1 MTYPIFRNDL
11 LMKRLSGPIGVAP
24 VGEVPETP
32 LKVIAAHISGYLN
45 LNAEV
50 IAPIETPSHAFDK
63 NRFQYDA
70 GKILSHFESMRFPEF
85 EKIVAVFS
93 DDLFIPIFSHV
104 FGEAR
109 LGGRYALVSLFRLNK
124 QPDGSVSPQAMI
136 YERAAKVALHEIG
149 HLFRLAHCDDN
160 HCLMHFT
167 GGLQSLDEISLYF
180 CRYCSTYFQDALPLV
195 PDGRSHASVT
205 GT

>member
-1 MTYPIFRNDL
+1 
-11 LMKRLSGPIGVAP
+11 MKRLSGPIGVAP
-24 VGEVPETP
+24 VGEVPGTP

-50 IAPIETPSHAFDK
+50 ISPIEYPNHAFDRK
-63 NRFQYDA
+63 RFQYDA
-70 GKILSHFESMRFPEF
+70 GKIISRFESMHFPDV

-109 LGGRYALVSLFRLNK
+109 LGGKFALVSLFRLDK
-124 QPDGSVSPQAMI
+124 QPDGSTSPQAMI
-136 YERAAKVALHEIG
+136 FERAAKVALHEIG

-160 HCLMHFT
+160 RCLMHFT
-167 GGLQSLDEISLYF
+167 GGLQSLDEISLNF
-180 CRYCSTYFQDALPLV
+180 CRYCNTYFQDALRLEQDTSFSV
-195 PDGRSHASVT
+195 SETKGR
-205 GT
+205 GIK

>member
-1 MTYPIFRNDL
+1 
-11 LMKRLSGPIGVAP
+11 MKRLFGPIGVAP

-50 IAPIETPSHAFDK
+50 IAPIENPNHAFDK

-70 GKILSHFESMRFPEF
+70 GKILSHFESIRFYEF

-109 LGGRYALVSLFRLNK
+109 LGGKYALVSLFRLDK
-124 QPDGSVSPQAMI
+124 QPDGSTSPTAKI

-149 HLFRLAHCDDN
+149 HLFHLEHCDDN
-160 HCLMHFT
+160 RCLMHFT
-167 GGLQSLDEISLYF
+167 GGLESLDEISLYF
-180 CRYCSTYFQDALPLV
+180 CRYCNTYLQDVLPLV
-195 PDGRSHASVT
+195 PDGHSHESAT
-205 GT
+205 KGR

>member
-1 MTYPIFRNDL
+1 
-11 LMKRLSGPIGVAP
+11 MKRFSGPIGIAP

-32 LKVIAAHISGYLN
+32 MKVIAAHISGYLN

-50 IAPIETPSHAFDK
+50 IAPIETPNHAFDK

-70 GKILSHFESMRFPEF
+70 GKILFRFELMRFPDF
-85 EKIVAVFS
+85 EKIIAVFS

-109 LGGRYALVSLFRLNK
+109 LGGKFALVSLFRLDK
-124 QPDGSVSPQAMI
+124 QPDGSTSPTAKV

-149 HLFRLAHCDDN
+149 HLFHLEHCDDN
-160 HCLMHFT
+160 RCLMHFT
-167 GGLQSLDEISLYF
+167 GGLQSLDEISFYF
-180 CRYCSTYFQDALPLV
+180 CRYCSTYLQDALPLV
-195 PDGRSHASVT
+195 PDGRSHASII

>member
-1 MTYPIFRNDL
+1 
-11 LMKRLSGPIGVAP
+11 MKRFSGPIGIAP

-32 LKVIAAHISGYLN
+32 MKVIAAHISGYLN

-50 IAPIETPSHAFDK
+50 IAPIETPNHAFDK

-70 GKILSHFESMRFPEF
+70 GKILFRFELMRFPDF
-85 EKIVAVFS
+85 EKIIAVFS

-109 LGGRYALVSLFRLNK
+109 LGGKFALVSLFRLDK
-124 QPDGSVSPQAMI
+124 QPDGSTSPTAKI

-149 HLFRLAHCDDN
+149 HLFHLEHCDDN
-160 HCLMHFT
+160 RCLMHFT
-167 GGLQSLDEISLYF
+167 GGLQSLDEISFYF
-180 CRYCSTYFQDALPLV
+180 CRYCSTYLQDALPLV
-195 PDGRSHASVT
+195 PDGRSHASII

>member
-1 MTYPIFRNDL
+1 
-11 LMKRLSGPIGVAP
+11 MKRLSGPIGVAP

-50 IAPIETPSHAFDK
+50 IAPIEHPNHAFDK
-63 NRFQYDA
+63 KRFQYDA
-70 GKILSHFESMRFPEF
+70 GKIISRFESMHFPDV

-109 LGGRYALVSLFRLNK
+109 LGGKYALVSLFRLDK
-124 QPDGSVSPQAMI
+124 QPDGSISPTVKI
-136 YERAAKVALHEIG
+136 YERAAKIALHEIG
-149 HLFRLAHCDDN
+149 HLFYLEHCDDN
-160 HCLMHFT
+160 RCLMHFT
-167 GGLQSLDEISLYF
+167 GGLQSLDEISLNF
-180 CRYCSTYFQDALPLV
+180 CRYCHTYFQDALRLD
-195 PDGRSHASVT
+195 PDTSFSVSETKGR
-205 GT
+205 GIK

>member
-1 MTYPIFRNDL
+1 
-11 LMKRLSGPIGVAP
+11 MKRFSGPIGIAP

-32 LKVIAAHISGYLN
+32 MKVIAAHISGYLN

-50 IAPIETPSHAFDK
+50 IAPIETPNHAFDK

-70 GKILSHFESMRFPEF
+70 GKILFRFELMRFPDF
-85 EKIVAVFS
+85 EKIIAVFS

-109 LGGRYALVSLFRLNK
+109 LGGKFALVSLFRLDK
-124 QPDGSVSPQAMI
+124 QPDGSTSPTAKV

-149 HLFRLAHCDDN
+149 HLFHLEHCDDN
-160 HCLMHFT
+160 RCLMHFT
-167 GGLQSLDEISLYF
+167 GGLQSLDEISFYF
-180 CRYCSTYFQDALPLV
+180 CRYCSTYLQDALPLV

>member
-1 MTYPIFRNDL
+1 
-11 LMKRLSGPIGVAP
+11 MKRLSGPIGVAP

-50 IAPIETPSHAFDK
+50 IAPIEHPNHAFDK
-63 NRFQYDA
+63 KRFQYDA
-70 GKILSHFESMRFPEF
+70 GKIISRFESMHFPDV

-109 LGGRYALVSLFRLNK
+109 LGGKYALVSLFRLDK
-124 QPDGSVSPQAMI
+124 QPDGSISPTVKI
-136 YERAAKVALHEIG
+136 YERAAKIALHEIG
-149 HLFRLAHCDDN
+149 HLFYLEHCDDN
-160 HCLMHFT
+160 RCLMHFT
-167 GGLQSLDEISLYF
+167 GGLQSLDEISLNF
-180 CRYCSTYFQDALPLV
+180 CRYCHTYFQDALRLD
-195 PDGRSHASVT
+195 PDTSFSVSETKGRVIK
-205 GT
+205 

>member
-1 MTYPIFRNDL
+1 
-11 LMKRLSGPIGVAP
+11 MKRLSGPIGVAP
-24 VGEVPETP
+24 VGEVHETP

-50 IAPIETPSHAFDK
+50 IAPIEFPNHAFDK

-70 GKILSHFESMRFPEF
+70 GKILYRFESMRFPDF

-93 DDLFIPIFSHV
+93 VDLFIPIFSHV

-109 LGGRYALVSLFRLNK
+109 LGGKFALVSLFRLDK
-124 QPDGSVSPQAMI
+124 QPDGSTSPTAKI

-149 HLFRLAHCDDN
+149 HLFHLEHCDDN
-160 HCLMHFT
+160 RCLMHFT
-167 GGLQSLDEISLYF
+167 GGLQGLDEISLYL
-180 CRYCSTYFQDALPLV
+180 CRYCSTYLQDALPPALE
-195 PDGRSHASVT
+195 DSTLSSVT
-205 GT
+205 RSR

>member
-1 MTYPIFRNDL
+1 
-11 LMKRLSGPIGVAP
+11 MKRFSGPIGIAP

-32 LKVIAAHISGYLN
+32 MKVIAAHISGYLN

-50 IAPIETPSHAFDK
+50 IAPIETPNHAFDK

-70 GKILSHFESMRFPEF
+70 GKILFRFESMRFPDF

-93 DDLFIPIFSHV
+93 EDLFIPIFSHV

-109 LGGRYALVSLFRLNK
+109 LGGKFALVSLFRLDK
-124 QPDGSVSPQAMI
+124 QPDGSTSPTAKI

-149 HLFRLAHCDDN
+149 HLFHLEHCDDN
-160 HCLMHFT
+160 RCLMHFS
-167 GGLQSLDEISLYF
+167 GGLQSLDEISFYF
-180 CRYCSTYFQDALPLV
+180 CRYCSTYLQDAFPLV
-195 PDGRSHASVT
+195 PDGRSHASVDA
-205 GT
+205 